1 MLRLWVSDAVVVFE
15 EDSGIGGAV
24 RSAAEDE
31 ADERDGASRTG
42 STSNPCKF
50 FCSNSSY
57 SVTNGDE

>member
-1 MLRLWVSDAVVVFE
+1 MVVFE

-31 ADERDGASRTG
+31 ADESDGASRTG